1 MKTEMVVTSATLIIK
16 SLDGEFYA
24 EVDIETGMTEMTNHG
39 DINKLYNFAHAV
51 RSRYRKFMNSRAAE
65 NFFE

>member
-1 MKTEMVVTSATLIIK
+1 MKTEMEVTSGTLKIT

-65 NFFE
+65 QFFN